1 MAPLAPQLPADLR
14 RILPADT
21 TQTWTTLA
29 PELPPELYLGGGT
42 AVAVHLKHRGS
53 RDLDFFFHQSVDL
66 DELEK
71 LISGLGPFA
80 VTYKDEGTRKGVFS
94 ETKLEIFDASALEQL
109 APPTEVAGLRIA
121 SMQDL
126 MAMKI
131 KVMAERGEMRD
142 YFDVKTIDE
151 DGGISVEEGIE
162 LYIERYGVD
171 PTSSSM
177 RQLYLAMGHLDDV
190 EPDESLPISKEE
202 LAAWWRKRQAQVLR
216 NSSRFS

>member
-1 MAPLAPQLPADLR
+1 
-14 RILPADT
+14 
-21 TQTWTTLA
+21 
-29 PELPPELYLGGGT
+29 
-42 AVAVHLKHRGS
+42 
-53 RDLDFFFHQSVDL
+53 
-66 DELEK
+66 
-71 LISGLGPFA
+71 
-80 VTYKDEGTRKGVFS
+80 
-94 ETKLEIFDASALEQL
+94 
-109 APPTEVAGLRIA
+109 
-121 SMQDL
+121 MQDL